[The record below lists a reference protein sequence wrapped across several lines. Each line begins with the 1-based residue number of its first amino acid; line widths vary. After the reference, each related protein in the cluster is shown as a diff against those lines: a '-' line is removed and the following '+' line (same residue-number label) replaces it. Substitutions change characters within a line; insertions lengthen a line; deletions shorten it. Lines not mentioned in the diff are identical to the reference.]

1 LGAAFSR
8 AKDRY
13 TSGAKPYSPLE
24 AEFRRIV
31 VELETAAMEA
41 VYAENERGGE
51 ARSVVAEAAG
61 ALGVDLNDS
70 FDARWD
76 RDSMARVVPAAAA
89 LKKERDDALAAR
101 DAWKELA
108 ERADER
114 LAPATAELRRVKREL
129 RDARAKTHHVEADL
143 ALATRTVRDLRAA
156 RVPGDGSGG
165 RFSITLPATDS
176 PKAYVAIS
184 GGDGTSPQRWAGVSQ
199 EEVEELKAT
208 VVRQANEI
216 TALKGESA

>member
-13 TSGAKPYSPLE
+13 TSGAKSYSPLE
-24 AEFRRIV
+24 SEFRRIV

-76 RDSMARVVPAAAA
+76 RDNMARVVPAAAA

-108 ERADER
+108 ERNDGANG
-114 LAPATAELRRVKREL
+114 PLRRQLRSAL
-129 RDARAKTHHVEADL
+129 RDLEHLRREYEHVKGHRDVLLQAEELKPARMVL
-143 ALATRTVRDLRAA
+143 TV
-156 RVPGDGSGG
+156 GDGE
-165 RFSITLPATDS
+165 FSTFLP
-176 PKAYVAIS
+176 I
-184 GGDGTSPQRWAGVSQ
+184 GDGDALRT
-199 EEVEELKAT
+199 EVDELKAT